1 MSISNSP
8 QSEYTSAHLE
18 KVALE
23 RFRSL
28 LGFLPSQCK
37 IYREVWGQTTAL
49 YLDFQDC
56 REQIKQILAQTV
68 DLMEVSRNLALAN
81 AIVFR
86 CGTKILG
93 WKTIQV

>member
-8 QSEYTSAHLE
+8 QSEYTSAYLE
-18 KVALE
+18 KVVLE

-28 LGFLPSQCK
+28 LGFLPTQCK

-49 YLDFQDC
+49 CLDFQAC
-56 REQIKQILAQTV
+56 REQIKQILPQTV
-68 DLMEVSRNLALAN
+68 VIIETSHDLALAN

-86 CGTKILG
+86 CGHKILG